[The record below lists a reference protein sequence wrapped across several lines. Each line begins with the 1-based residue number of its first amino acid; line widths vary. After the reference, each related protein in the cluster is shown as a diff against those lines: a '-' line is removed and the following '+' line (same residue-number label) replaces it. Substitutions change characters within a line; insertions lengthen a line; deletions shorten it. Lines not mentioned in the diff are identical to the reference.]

1 MYLGPSTGLWTSV
14 SSSGKWAQPKVFA
27 SLPGP
32 EKGYRTSRWSN
43 GMADKGVLAECR
55 GLGED
60 LGLSLG
66 VAGAGILDTVD
77 LGWEIGAGIKPPPRG
92 IPELPGTGL
101 KSPPGGPTLPI
112 TDLKS
117 RSPYFAGWE
126 TESDQV

>member
-32 EKGYRTSRWSN
+32 EKGCRTFCWSK
-43 GMADKGVLAECR
+43 GMADIGVLVECR

-66 VAGAGILDTVD
+66 VAGVGILDTVD
-77 LGWEIGAGIKPPPRG
+77 LGWGI
-92 IPELPGTGL
+92 E
-101 KSPPGGPTLPI
+101 
-112 TDLKS
+112 
-117 RSPYFAGWE
+117 
-126 TESDQV
+126 

>member
-32 EKGYRTSRWSN
+32 EKGCRTFCWS
-43 GMADKGVLAECR
+43 KGWQIKVSWQCR

-77 LGWEIGAGIKPPPRG
+77 LGWGIGVR
-92 IPELPGTGL
+92 
-101 KSPPGGPTLPI
+101 
-112 TDLKS
+112 
-117 RSPYFAGWE
+117 Y
-126 TESDQV
+126 